1 MSVTRTIV
9 ASIALV
15 AAAAALG
22 LAIRYAG
29 QWQAE
34 LVGSTSASIGSPPSA
49 PDGPTAAAPLSA
61 QRSADDP
68 NVVLPSFDIARIEP
82 SGDAVI
88 AGRAAPGANVE
99 LLRDGEVH
107 GRALA
112 DRFGQFV
119 IVPPRLPAGD
129 YKLTLRA
136 TPSDGPQSQSKQ
148 SVAVTLGT
156 NSKDL
161 PSR

>member
-1 MSVTRTIV
+1 MIV

-15 AAAAALG
+15 AAATALG
-22 LAIRYAG
+22 LAIRYGG

-34 LVGSTSASIGSPPSA
+34 LVGSTGASIGLPPSA
-49 PDGPTAAAPLSA
+49 PDGPTAAPLSA
-61 QRSADDP
+61 QRSSDDP
-68 NVVLPSFDIARIEP
+68 NEVLPSFDIARIEP

-107 GRALA
+107 DRALA

-148 SVAVTLGT
+148 SVAVTLGP